1 MNWSTFPI
9 LNESQSNQRDNEDIL
24 MRRLRRRVTEDR
36 WSREDRQTDRRRP
49 RRGET
54 LGREQMESDGEG
66 GGCGITGDGP

>member
-1 MNWSTFPI
+1 MVNSLRATRGI
-9 LNESQSNQRDNEDIL
+9 NEDIL

-66 GGCGITGDGP
+66 GERREE